1 MPQFLR
7 LNRCIPPPILLGKRP
22 VQLHHVPLNRRPIP
36 IHLTVLQLDPISL
49 LSRYH
54 AAKLREVVSAA
65 VLTQVYAREKREFVF
80 ATMRSKFD
88 DDANP
93 TFGALV
99 LRRNATADS
108 LDRYV

>member
-65 VLTQVYAREKREFVF
+65 VLTARIYAV
-80 ATMRSKFD
+80 ATS
-88 DDANP
+88 P
-93 TFGALV
+93 TNTGE
-99 LRRNATADS
+99 RRQTTPQACAGPE
-108 LDRYV
+108 RP